1 MDCDGPKHALIRDL
15 DGRFVDSF
23 PAEGSI
29 VPFAELRYIVHY
41 TLTIMSLANE
51 LFNSLL
57 PIESLVHVLY
67 HSILHYI
74 TVYHSIP

>member
-1 MDCDGPKHALIRDL
+1 MDCDGPKHALVRDL

-57 PIESLVHVLY
+57 EV
-67 HSILHYI
+67 
-74 TVYHSIP
+74 